1 MAARENQGYLIA
13 VIILVLLTLV
23 LALVAFL
30 GIQKAYEQAE
40 AAEAA
45 DVKLRAAREIAKAES
60 LKGEALKAVIGDLG
74 VAPAEIA
81 KAIQDLQ
88 GLTARLTDSDKK
100 IVEDILSE
108 VRTVKEVYDQQTNGR
123 IDDGDDGA
131 KVATLRDR
139 ITDLTALVD
148 RIRKDYKIEG
158 RRADEAARAAE
169 ANITQI
175 EETLKSAEEELEN
188 AKQKLSEEKAAAL
201 VAQNKLQAEVDDFK
215 DQIEDIQRKSD
226 AAADVARA
234 SLKAASSQITTL
246 VRENSNLKSTLN
258 EITTEVFDHA
268 DGQVIRVA
276 SSLGTVFIDI
286 GRADGLTSNRTFTVY
301 DQSVTDFENAT
312 PKAMVEVIKVNTFRS
327 EARVVDQ
334 NVVDPILPG
343 DHVLTATWDPGFSV
357 KFALAGRFDLDGD
370 RFDDTEKLMRMIERN
385 GGEVVVSH
393 DRKGNITGEI
403 SSDVR
408 YLVKGNKPLIGGQ
421 DDDPDAGQILIA
433 TRELEAAAVKN
444 TIQVIDL
451 QKLLNRMGVRA
462 QPKTKQLDFPPG
474 GFPKRQPGGSATRG
488 SDTRP
493 TGSGTR
499 QPAGSTSR

>member
-234 SLKAASSQITTL
+234 SLNAATVSYTHLTLPTKA
-246 VRENSNLKSTLN
+246 
-258 EITTEVFDHA
+258 
-268 DGQVIRVA
+268 
-276 SSLGTVFIDI
+276 
-286 GRADGLTSNRTFTVY
+286 
-301 DQSVTDFENAT
+301 
-312 PKAMVEVIKVNTFRS
+312 
-327 EARVVDQ
+327 
-334 NVVDPILPG
+334 
-343 DHVLTATWDPGFSV
+343 
-357 KFALAGRFDLDGD
+357 
-370 RFDDTEKLMRMIERN
+370 
-385 GGEVVVSH
+385 
-393 DRKGNITGEI
+393 
-403 SSDVR
+403 
-408 YLVKGNKPLIGGQ
+408 
-421 DDDPDAGQILIA
+421 
-433 TRELEAAAVKN
+433 
-444 TIQVIDL
+444 
-451 QKLLNRMGVRA
+451 
-462 QPKTKQLDFPPG
+462 
-474 GFPKRQPGGSATRG
+474 
-488 SDTRP
+488 
-493 TGSGTR
+493 
-499 QPAGSTSR
+499 

>member
-1 MAARENQGYLIA
+1 M
-13 VIILVLLTLV
+13 
-23 LALVAFL
+23 
-30 GIQKAYEQAE
+30 
-40 AAEAA
+40 
-45 DVKLRAAREIAKAES
+45 
-60 LKGEALKAVIGDLG
+60 
-74 VAPAEIA
+74 
-81 KAIQDLQ
+81 
-88 GLTARLTDSDKK
+88 
-100 IVEDILSE
+100 
-108 VRTVKEVYDQQTNGR
+108 
-123 IDDGDDGA
+123 
-131 KVATLRDR
+131 
-139 ITDLTALVD
+139 
-148 RIRKDYKIEG
+148 
-158 RRADEAARAAE
+158 
-169 ANITQI
+169 
-175 EETLKSAEEELEN
+175 KSAEEELEN

-234 SLKAASSQITTL
+234 SLNAANSQITTL